1 MILTKEKRRAHIQAA
16 ADALGALVNTDD
28 IVEETVTLIE
38 LDVGDGTNWIA
49 RFSCGLITVNCG
61 DLSCELA
68 FDDVESWK
76 TVALRMIQGM
86 YWMSQTGV
94 G

>member
-1 MILTKEKRRAHIQAA
+1 MQAA

-28 IVEETVTLIE
+28 IVEETVTRIE

-49 RFSCGLITVNCG
+49 RFNFGLITVTCG
-61 DLSCELA
+61 DLKCELA